1 LKPLPDLQRLP
12 PDAQSLDAIIDALE
26 SRGWGVFSNILPLDL
41 ATALAQRARSLG
53 SYEQARVG
61 RRRNR
66 QVNTFVRRDSIAWI
80 KGEHPLDQAWL
91 TWADS
96 LRLHINRSLMLG
108 LVGFESHYAYYRP
121 GTFYRRHVDAFRG
134 DSNRVVS
141 LVCYLNPSW
150 QAADAGEL
158 VLYDP
163 DADGRELGR
172 FPPTLGTL
180 AVYLSEVF
188 PHEVL
193 PTTADRFSLTG
204 WFRSRSVL
212 PVRNF

>member
-1 LKPLPDLQRLP
+1 LTPLPDLQRLP
-12 PDAQSLDAIIDALE
+12 PDAQPLDAIIDALE
-26 SRGWGVFSNILPLDL
+26 SRGWGVFSDILPLDL
-41 ATALAQRARSLG
+41 AAALAERARKLG
-53 SYEQARVG
+53 SYEQARIG
-61 RRRNR
+61 RRRDR
-66 QVNTFVRRDSIAWI
+66 QVNLFVRRDRIAWI

-91 TWADS
+91 TWAES
-96 LRLHINRSLMLG
+96 LRVHINRSLMLG
-108 LVGFESHYAYYRP
+108 LDRFESHYAYYRP

-158 VLYDP
+158 VLYHP
-163 DADGRELGR
+163 DGSELGR
-172 FPPTLGTL
+172 FPPVLGTL

-193 PTTADRFSLTG
+193 PTTADRFSLAG
-204 WFRSRSVL
+204 WLRRRSVL